1 MTTRSERGMRPERTA
16 EIIVSM
22 PAGGGG
28 GRRGSGYLVASGTV
42 LTAAHV
48 VAGADGIRVRF
59 QAGRPGERVVD
70 AELAWSNDAVDVA
83 VLTLPETAAEDVPPV
98 SLGRIDE
105 QDTVLSC
112 TAMGFPRFKLRTDAA
127 GRRFRDAEHMDASCA
142 VLANRREGTLDLR
155 ITAPPAE
162 DPDPARD
169 AWEGMSGA
177 AVFSGAHLVGVVSR
191 HHRREGP
198 GRIAAGRVDRWADAL
213 SASERARLESLLGH
227 DLMALPTTGPAAALD
242 LVQEA
247 YRAQLTD
254 IAPELLDRRE
264 SELADLVSFCGGP
277 EPYLWLQGR
286 PWAGKTAL
294 AAWFALRPPRGV
306 VPVWFFITARY
317 AGQSDSD
324 AYTAA
329 VVEQLAAIVGRE
341 PAVAG
346 SPAARDGE
354 RRLLLREAAE
364 RVAED
369 GGTLLLVVDGLDE
382 DQSRVPG
389 GAGTSIASLLPGR
402 LPPNVRVLVT
412 SRPNPGIPP
421 DVTGGHPLRHCP
433 VVELATSEAAR
444 HTEHEAKFDLQ
455 QALAGDRLERDV
467 VGLLT
472 AARGTLSIEDLRE
485 LTGETG
491 YSLRQKLGSVFGR
504 ILRLRGG
511 GIGGSG
517 EADVTLY
524 TTSRGYLFAH
534 ETLLVAARDELGP
547 DVDTYWERLRVWAE
561 TYERRGW
568 PESTPLYLLQP
579 YGRLV
584 AFLQD
589 AGRATALA
597 TDLRRRNRLREAT
610 GSDAACLAEIAAARE
625 TVRRVTP
632 DDLGALGA
640 LAAAEDL
647 VARRNESLH
656 PDIPAGYA
664 RLGRVRHALGLA
676 RSVFRTG
683 DRARAVLGVARVL
696 AETGD
701 SRTAGLA
708 EEAARLAERAM
719 NEAASGRTGG
729 LPAAQGV
736 WAAQGLRATALVLA
750 GREEEAVRGLRE
762 KPRAHDGPGAKA
774 FVGALITTAGV
785 LRDPAAAAGLLR
797 LAEESAELI
806 EFLPDRVRVLAALA
820 ETCAACGLPD
830 DATRLY
836 GEVAELA
843 GCRDTSDFENLYAI
857 TAEALRDTRPE
868 DAERLARMPAAQPR
882 GVEHVAGHGGG
893 HGAERGGWHGADGK
907 ATCGDVCAL
916 VAAGRMTEAH
926 RLAEHIGNPGRLR
939 AQRVVWSVVAEGW
952 ARRGS
957 ATEAWAAREQSRRAG
972 VLDGDIDDTT
982 QRVVESLVRAG
993 ADASASASTSTGV
1006 GAAEQ
1011 LVAALVA
1018 QEYSAPDGPSWW
1030 EAAEVLAVLAGHLA
1044 ATDPQRALELLH
1056 TAEHGPPRTATKV
1069 APTVDQERLAALAGA
1084 LATAGRPDEAER
1096 LVTAISEPS
1105 VRAWGLAAV
1114 SLAVAA
1120 TDPGRALRLS
1130 EAAVDLS
1137 SELDEDWATPS
1148 PMATA
1153 VQALAWAGAGE
1164 RVADILR
1171 APAHENAPPGTY
1183 DRDRARVEA
1192 AGGLWAHDPSGAA
1205 RLVNDLLGDVLD
1217 GVPGGASG
1225 VGRDSVLPLVRL
1237 LVAVGP
1243 HDGELGARVRQV
1255 LHSPAVL
1262 DPSED
1267 VGTGYRGHDGLHP
1280 ASREV
1285 LLSLLTATTD
1295 PTGARR
1301 RLDGIRRYAPPR
1313 PGGARAVSGSALV
1326 HAALGDHESA
1336 WTMAA
1341 RGEDAEQRATAFAHL
1356 AAYAA
1361 LLPGDRV
1368 PVPVPLHDPSDV
1380 VLLARRLATLLF
1392 PPPAGPDLPRAR
1404 GLLAEAL
1411 SPEGWQHALPVLAA
1425 IDPDAVLRVR
1435 DVVFAHLGFD
1445 A

>member
-22 PAGGGG
+22 PAGGGS

-70 AELAWSNDAVDVA
+70 AALAWSNDAVDVA

-98 SLGRIDE
+98 PLGRIDE

-198 GRIAAGRVDRWADAL
+198 GRIAAGRVDRWADGL
-213 SASERARLESLLGH
+213 SAPERARLESLLGH
-227 DLMALPTTGPAAALD
+227 DLVTLPSTGPAAALD

-254 IAPELLDRRE
+254 IAPGLLDRRE
-264 SELADLVSFCGGP
+264 SELAGLVSFCGGP

-286 PWAGKTAL
+286 PWTGKTAL

-329 VVEQLAAIVGRE
+329 VVEQLAAIAGRE

-382 DQSRVPG
+382 DQSRMPG
-389 GAGTSIASLLPGR
+389 GAGTSIASLLPER
-402 LPPNVRVLVT
+402 LPSNVRVLVT
-412 SRPNPGIPP
+412 SRPSPGVPP
-421 DVTGGHPLRHCP
+421 DVPGGHPLRHCQ
-433 VVELATSEAAR
+433 VVELAPSEAAR

-472 AARGTLSIEDLRE
+472 AARGTLSVEDLRE

-491 YSLRQKLGSVFGR
+491 YLLRQRLGSVFGR

-511 GIGGSG
+511 GLGSSG

-568 PESTPLYLLQP
+568 PENTPLYLLQP

-584 AFLQD
+584 AFLRD

-597 TDLRRRNRLREAT
+597 TDLGRRNRLREAT

-683 DRARAVLGVARVL
+683 DRARALLGVARVL

-701 SRTAGLA
+701 GRTAGLA

-719 NEAASGRTGG
+719 DEAVSGRTDG
-729 LPAAQGV
+729 LSAAQGM
-736 WAAQGLRATALVLA
+736 RATALALA
-750 GREEEAVRGLRE
+750 GREEEAGRGLPE
-762 KPRAHDGPGAKA
+762 KPRAHDGPGTKA
-774 FVGALITTAGV
+774 FVRALITTAGV
-785 LRDPAAAAGLLR
+785 LRNPPAAAGPLR

-820 ETCAACGLPD
+820 GAYSACGLPE
-830 DATRLY
+830 DATRLC

-843 GCRDTSDFENLYAI
+843 RCRDTSDFENLYAI
-857 TAEALRDTRPE
+857 AAEALRDTHPDE
-868 DAERLARMPAAQPR
+868 AERLALQPAARPR
-882 GVEHVAGHGGG
+882 GGQYGAGHG
-893 HGAERGGWHGADGK
+893 ADDK

-926 RLAEHIGNPGRLR
+926 RLAEHLGDPGRLR

-957 ATEAWAAREQSRRAG
+957 TTEAWAARERSRRAG

-982 QRVVESLVRAG
+982 QRVVESLLRTGAG
-993 ADASASASTSTGV
+993 AGAGA

-1011 LVAALVA
+1011 LVATLVA

-1030 EAAEVLAVLAGHLA
+1030 EAAEVLVVLAGHLA
-1044 ATDPQRALELLH
+1044 ATDPRRALELLH
-1056 TAEHGPPRTATKV
+1056 TAEHGPRRTTTEV
-1069 APTVDQERLAALAGA
+1069 PPVDQERLAALAGA

-1096 LVTAISEPS
+1096 LVAAIAEPS

-1120 TDPGRALRLS
+1120 LDPGRALRLA

-1137 SELDEDWATPS
+1137 FALDGDWATPS
-1148 PMATA
+1148 PMTTA
-1153 VQALAWAGAGE
+1153 VQSLAWAGASE

-1171 APAHENAPPGTY
+1171 APAHEDDPPRTY

-1192 AGGLWAHDPSGAA
+1192 AAGLWPHDPAAAA
-1205 RLVNDLLGDVLD
+1205 RLVDDLLG
-1217 GVPGGASG
+1217 GVPGG
-1225 VGRDSVLPLVRL
+1225 VGGDPVLALAPL
-1237 LVAVGP
+1237 LVAVGL

-1255 LHSPAVL
+1255 PHSPHSPAVPDL
-1262 DPSED
+1262 VYED
-1267 VGTGYRGHDGLHP
+1267 GNGYPGHDGPHP
-1280 ASREV
+1280 DSREV
-1285 LLSLLTATTD
+1285 LLGLLTAATD
-1295 PTGARR
+1295 PAGARR
-1301 RLDGIRRYAPPR
+1301 RLDRIPRYAPPR
-1313 PGGARAVSGSALV
+1313 PGDARAVSGSALV
-1326 HAALGDHESA
+1326 HAALGDHGTARTTAE
-1336 WTMAA
+1336 
-1341 RGEDAEQRATAFAHL
+1341 RGEDPEHRAAAFAHL

-1368 PVPVPLHDPSDV
+1368 PVPLHDPSDV
-1380 VLLARRLATLLF
+1380 ILLARRLATRLL
-1392 PPPAGPDLPRAR
+1392 PSPSGPDLPRAR
-1404 GLLAEAL
+1404 LLLAEAL
-1411 SPEGWQHALPVLAA
+1411 TPEGWQHAVPVLAA
-1425 IDPDAVLRVR
+1425 IDPGAVLRVR

-1445 A
+1445 T